1 MQTLLITLPSAW
13 EGIFSNGYSRD
24 QLHKLSAAVE
34 AEYANNEICPSRENI
49 FRALELVNP
58 EAVRV
63 VIVGQDPYPT
73 PGNAH
78 GLSFSVRPPARIPG
92 SLITIFRELE
102 RSVTGWVRP
111 SGGNL
116 EPWAKQGVLLLN
128 SILTVRARAPMS
140 HAGMGWEDFTQ
151 AVLRY
156 VQKRSPFV
164 VFMLWGAKAI
174 TTVKPLIE
182 TNRHL
187 VMEWS
192 HPSMM
197 AQNRLPLEKRFVG
210 NSHFIEANR
219 HLAEHGLTAID
230 WRL

>member
-1 MQTLLITLPSAW
+1 MPTLLSTLPSAW
-13 EGIFSNGYSRD
+13 NGIFSNGYSRD
-24 QLHKLSAAVE
+24 QFNQLSAKVE
-34 AEYANNEICPSRENI
+34 AEYATNEICPDRENI

-58 EAVRV
+58 EAVKV

-78 GLSFSVRPPARIPG
+78 GLSFSVQPPARIPG

-140 HAGMGWEDFTQ
+140 HAGIGWEAFTQ

-156 VQKRSPFV
+156 AQKRSPFI
-164 VFMLWGAKAI
+164 VFMLWGSKAQ

-182 TNRHL
+182 TGQHL
-187 VMEWS
+187 VLEWS

-197 AQNRLPLEKRFVG
+197 AQNRLPIEKRFVG

-219 HLAEHGLTAID
+219 HLIDHGLPAVD